1 MKSSHVS
8 VSLRILNAPLGIKLA
23 DLRHFTRSPVKILSK
38 IVSVAA
44 VLGCA
49 VIETASA
56 QSSEEAFYQQWVEY
70 RDEQISVAFDQIPVL
85 VALHAIR
92 QKTGFQF
99 NLPSSADSKLLNLR
113 LDRSPLEPAVYSLL
127 STIGFRNFALI
138 YDERGRPS
146 RAVVLGGQLEEASP
160 VPANSSQ
167 TPDLAAQPLK
177 AEERDNLHK
186 DLERWGELKQEERG
200 RIEDRLKALPD
211 SEEREQLVK
220 EYGRKLLEIKK

>member
-1 MKSSHVS
+1 MK
-8 VSLRILNAPLGIKLA
+8 
-23 DLRHFTRSPVKILSK
+23 KISK

-113 LDRSPLEPAVYSLL
+113 LERSPLEPAVYSLL

-146 RAVVLGGQLEEASP
+146 RAVVLGGQLEEASS

-167 TPDLAAQPLK
+167 TPDPAAQPLK

-220 EYGRKLLEIKK
+220 EYGRKLLGIKK

>member
-1 MKSSHVS
+1 MK
-8 VSLRILNAPLGIKLA
+8 
-23 DLRHFTRSPVKILSK
+23 KISK

-44 VLGCA
+44 VLGWA
-49 VIETASA
+49 VIEAASA
-56 QSSEEAFYQQWVEY
+56 QSSEEASYQQWVEY

-113 LDRSPLEPAVYSLL
+113 LERSPLEPAVYSLL

-167 TPDLAAQPLK
+167 APDPAAQPLK

-220 EYGRKLLEIKK
+220 EYGRKLLGIKK

>member
-1 MKSSHVS
+1 MK
-8 VSLRILNAPLGIKLA
+8 
-23 DLRHFTRSPVKILSK
+23 KISK

-49 VIETASA
+49 VIEAALA
-56 QSSEEAFYQQWVEY
+56 QSSEEASYQQWVEY

-85 VALHAIR
+85 AALHAIR

-113 LDRSPLEPAVYSLL
+113 LERSPLEPAVYSLL

-146 RAVVLGGQLEEASP
+146 RAVVLGGQLEDASP

-167 TPDLAAQPLK
+167 TPDPAAQPLK
-177 AEERDNLHK
+177 VEERDYLHK

-220 EYGRKLLEIKK
+220 EYGRKLLGIKK

>member
-1 MKSSHVS
+1 M
-8 VSLRILNAPLGIKLA
+8 
-23 DLRHFTRSPVKILSK
+23 KILSK

-177 AEERDNLHK
+177 AEERENLHK

-220 EYGRKLLEIKK
+220 EYGRKLLGIKK

>member
-1 MKSSHVS
+1 MK
-8 VSLRILNAPLGIKLA
+8 KL
-23 DLRHFTRSPVKILSK
+23 PK

-44 VLGCA
+44 ILGCA
-49 VIETASA
+49 ALQSASA
-56 QSSEEAFYQQWVEY
+56 QLLEDASYEQWVVY
-70 RDEQISVAFDQIPVL
+70 RDDQISVAFDRIPVL
-85 VALHAIR
+85 DALHAIR

-113 LDRSPLEPAVYSLL
+113 LERSPLEPAVYSLL

-146 RAVVLGGQLEEASP
+146 RAVVLGGQLDEASP
-160 VPANSSQ
+160 VAANSSQ
-167 TPDLAAQPLK
+167 ASDPAGQPLK

-186 DLERWGELKQEERG
+186 DLERWDELKQEERG
-200 RIEDRLKALPD
+200 RIEDRLKTLPD

-220 EYGRKLLEIKK
+220 EYGRKLLGIKK

>member
-1 MKSSHVS
+1 M
-8 VSLRILNAPLGIKLA
+8 
-23 DLRHFTRSPVKILSK
+23 KILSK

-56 QSSEEAFYQQWVEY
+56 QSSEETFYQQWVEY

>member
-1 MKSSHVS
+1 M
-8 VSLRILNAPLGIKLA
+8 
-23 DLRHFTRSPVKILSK
+23 KILSK

-220 EYGRKLLEIKK
+220 EYGRKLLGIKK